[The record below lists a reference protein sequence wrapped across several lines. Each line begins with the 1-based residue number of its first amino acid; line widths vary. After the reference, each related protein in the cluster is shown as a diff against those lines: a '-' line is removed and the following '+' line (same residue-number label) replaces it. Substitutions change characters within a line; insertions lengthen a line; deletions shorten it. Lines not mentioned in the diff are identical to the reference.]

1 MKGGD
6 KMAQHTRRQ
15 AGVGEE
21 NENLMAALSYLL
33 FFITGITFL
42 FLERKS
48 EFVRFHAM
56 QSTLTFGFLFIAI
69 IVFSFIPYIG
79 DIINF
84 ILWLLSVL
92 LWIVLM
98 VKAFAGE
105 KYKLP
110 YIGQIAERQLKS
122 F

>member
-1 MKGGD
+1 MP
-6 KMAQHTRRQ
+6 QHTRKH
-15 AGVGEE
+15 ANVGEE

-33 FFITGITFL
+33 FFVTGITFL

-69 IVFSFIPYIG
+69 IVFSFIPFIG